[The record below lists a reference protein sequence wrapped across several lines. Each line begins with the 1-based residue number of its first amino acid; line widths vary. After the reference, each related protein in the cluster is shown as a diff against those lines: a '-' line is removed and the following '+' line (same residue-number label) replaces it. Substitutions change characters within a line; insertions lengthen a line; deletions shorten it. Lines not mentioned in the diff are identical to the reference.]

1 MWRRIPSSK
10 PTSHGGI
17 STIKI
22 PANPEDDP
30 KNPETQFRS
39 VVDPSE
45 IESLLLERNRKHFSQ
60 AGDTPLASPFISKAL
75 GWGGNTDTSEH
86 ILDGSLH
93 PSRLTTDRFAQDIFH
108 HCRQLNKEIDPS
120 ITLED
125 FKDFY
130 LHWNVGTSTSPSGR
144 HLSHLHALF
153 QPTGLPDDT
162 RETTQLF
169 NDTKESLWLAHY
181 TCINYSTRFGYCFNR
196 WRTVVNTMIEKEPGN
211 PLLHRLRVI
220 HLYENDYNLLLGTKF
235 RQVHHLCQD
244 NAQLNPGCYGGIA
257 TRQSLDPVFLEV
269 MQYDYAALS
278 RWDAIKFANDAGSCY
293 DRIKV
298 SPSNVIAR
306 SRGLHKNIAAIHGS
320 MLENAVYRIKTKLG
334 ISEGSYSRHQTSPV
348 FGTGQSSCSSPLI
361 WSLNGSLYFDVFD
374 DHCNG
379 ATYTDLE
386 GTVRLRLG
394 MAGYVDDNSVQVN
407 CHPNLRSSLIFKA
420 THDAQLWS
428 DILWSSG
435 GVLEHDKCSYHYLRT
450 DFDPNGAPVFRAGTH
465 GDPIQIKDAYANTT
479 TLKQLSV
486 YSPYKTLGTYQCPGR
501 RQKKQTQE
509 LINRSKFLSPHP
521 RHQLLSWTRCLAV
534 LLQRFLQKRGISSCH
549 QQII

>member
-1 MWRRIPSSK
+1 
-10 PTSHGGI
+10 
-17 STIKI
+17 
-22 PANPEDDP
+22 
-30 KNPETQFRS
+30 
-39 VVDPSE
+39 
-45 IESLLLERNRKHFSQ
+45 
-60 AGDTPLASPFISKAL
+60 
-75 GWGGNTDTSEH
+75 
-86 ILDGSLH
+86 
-93 PSRLTTDRFAQDIFH
+93 
-108 HCRQLNKEIDPS
+108 
-120 ITLED
+120 
-125 FKDFY
+125 
-130 LHWNVGTSTSPSGR
+130 
-144 HLSHLHALF
+144 
-153 QPTGLPDDT
+153 
-162 RETTQLF
+162 
-169 NDTKESLWLAHY
+169 
-181 TCINYSTRFGYCFNR
+181 
-196 WRTVVNTMIEKEPGN
+196 
-211 PLLHRLRVI
+211 
-220 HLYENDYNLLLGTKF
+220 
-235 RQVHHLCQD
+235 
-244 NAQLNPGCYGGIA
+244 
-257 TRQSLDPVFLEV
+257 

-293 DRIKV
+293 DRIIV

-334 ISEGSYSRHQTSPV
+334 ISEGSYSHHQTSPV
-348 FGTGQSSCSSPLI
+348 FGTGQGSCSSPLI

-450 DFDPNGAPVFRAGTH
+450 DFDSNGAPVFRAGTH

-509 LINRSKFLSPHP
+509 LINRSKSLV
-521 RHQLLSWTRCLAV
+521 RTLAT
-534 LLQRFLQKRGISSCH
+534 SSCGGH
-549 QQII
+549 AAWLFYSSVFCKSVGYPLAISRLSDRQILIVQGPMNPIILNHLGYNRRLAHDLAFCPRNLGGLGLNHLRTLAYSSQLSLLIRHLRNPGQPGTLTKINLNRLQHTSGVSFPVLEFPSRPLPHLEGSWLLHLRST